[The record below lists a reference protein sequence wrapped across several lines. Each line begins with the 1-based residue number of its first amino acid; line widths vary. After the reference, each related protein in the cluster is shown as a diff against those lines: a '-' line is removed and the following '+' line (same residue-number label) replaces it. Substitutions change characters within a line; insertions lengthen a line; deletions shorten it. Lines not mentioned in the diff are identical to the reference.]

1 MNARPGQGNRESSS
15 NNDPDTTQWKLQSS
29 WSNKA
34 LLLLRWGFMN
44 FAGFLA
50 DRCRARCVA
59 TALSVA
65 LCLGAVSGCSGP
77 SDQQE
82 QVLRIVAQGAAGD
95 RWVATLPKA
104 GPLATR
110 WVPATR
116 FVMGSPPQEQGR
128 LVDEPQHLVQLTS
141 GFFIAETELTQRQ
154 WLAFMETNP
163 SPTHGLDLPVVQVS
177 WEQARE
183 FCRRLTLQQRDEGHL
198 PKGWIWDLPTEAQW
212 ELACRAG
219 TPGAY
224 AGELD
229 SLAWYAGNS
238 GGKVHPVGLRGAN
251 GLGLRDMHGNVA
263 EWCVNW
269 FSSYP
274 TNVPVL
280 VDPLGPIWS
289 FAPTYRGGG
298 FKSAASACRSAA
310 RAAGVPGEVPNEALG
325 FRLALRYRRETM

>member
-1 MNARPGQGNRESSS
+1 MNARLEQGNRESGS
-15 NNDPDTTQWKLQSS
+15 DDDTVPSQRRLQRSQT
-29 WSNKA
+29 NKA
-34 LLLLRWGFMN
+34 LLLLRPRLMN
-44 FAGFLA
+44 LAGLLA

-65 LCLGAVSGCSGP
+65 LCLGALSGCSGP

-104 GPLATR
+104 GSLATR

-141 GFFIAETELTQRQ
+141 GFFMAETELTQRQ

-163 SPTHGLDLPVVQVS
+163 SPTPGLDLPVVQVS

-198 PKGWIWDLPTEAQW
+198 PKGWIWDLQTEAQW
-212 ELACRAG
+212 ELG
-219 TPGAY
+219 
-224 AGELD
+224 
-229 SLAWYAGNS
+229 
-238 GGKVHPVGLRGAN
+238 
-251 GLGLRDMHGNVA
+251 
-263 EWCVNW
+263 
-269 FSSYP
+269 
-274 TNVPVL
+274 
-280 VDPLGPIWS
+280 
-289 FAPTYRGGG
+289 
-298 FKSAASACRSAA
+298 
-310 RAAGVPGEVPNEALG
+310 
-325 FRLALRYRRETM
+325 